1 MKMHNISYD
10 STKTYKRQF
19 VKVTIKLKH
28 FLNVCSPNKDDQRL
42 GTD

>member
-10 STKTYKRQF
+10 SVKTYESQF

-28 FLNVCSPNKDDQRL
+28 FLNV
-42 GTD
+42 